1 MRRQSKKTSGADD
14 VATNDAGAK
23 ERRCPVCGGKMAR
36 IVYGLVPPNPDL
48 VQAMERGEIML
59 GGCVV
64 SDDMPEY
71 GCLTCCRRRA
81 LFEFKTTPG

>member
-1 MRRQSKKTSGADD
+1 MDD
-14 VATNDAGAK
+14 DGAK
-23 ERRCPVCGGKMAR
+23 ERRCPVCRGKMAR

-64 SDDMPEY
+64 SDDQPEY
-71 GCLTCCRRRA
+71 GCPTCRNRRA
-81 LFEFKTTPG
+81 LFEFKTTPP